1 MNPAAQ
7 EILIVD
13 DEQPIRRFLRTVLT
27 EQGYKVSEAE
37 TGRKG
42 VAMASNTGL
51 ALILLDLGLPDLD
64 GLEVLSLLRGMTEA
78 PIIVLSARETQE
90 AKIAAL
96 DGGAVDYLT
105 KPFGVGELAA
115 RIRVA
120 LRLAA
125 AKGGPPGQEVVSGE
139 LRVDLANRQVHLR
152 GQEIRLT
159 PIEFNLLAY
168 LAKNAGKVVTHR
180 QLLQAVWGPNATDKE
195 HYLRIYIH
203 QLRHKI
209 EPIPSRPRFVRTES
223 GVGYRFLQQDEA
235 GIAGS
240 HGNRG
245 W

>member
-1 MNPAAQ
+1 MIAAAR

-13 DEQPIRRFLRTVLT
+13 DEQPIRRFLRTVL
-27 EQGYKVSEAE
+27 EDQGYKVSEAV
-37 TGRKG
+37 TGKQG
-42 VAMASNTGL
+42 LAMAANPNL
-51 ALILLDLGLPDLD
+51 ALVLLDLGLPDLD
-64 GLEVLSLLRGMTEA
+64 GLEVLSILRGVTDA
-78 PIIVLSARETQE
+78 PVIVLSARETQE
-90 AKIAAL
+90 DKIAAL

-125 AKGGPPGQEVVSGE
+125 AKGGAAEQMVVSGE
-139 LRVDLANRQVHLR
+139 LRVNLADRQVHLGER
-152 GQEIRLT
+152 EIHLT

-203 QLRHKI
+203 QLRHKV
-209 EPIPSRPRFVRTES
+209 EPLPSRPRFVRTEP
-223 GVGYRFLQQDEA
+223 GVGYRFVQRDEGTDA
-235 GIAGS
+235 S
-240 HGNRG
+240 PHLP
-245 W
+245 

>member
-1 MNPAAQ
+1 MASHAQ

-13 DEQPIRRFLRTVLT
+13 DEQPIRRFLRTVL
-27 EQGYKVSEAE
+27 EDQGYKVSEAA
-37 TGRKG
+37 TGKQG
-42 VAMASNTGL
+42 LAMASGANL

-64 GLEVLSLLRGMTEA
+64 GLMVLSMLPGVTDT
-78 PIIVLSARETQE
+78 PVIVLSAREGQ
-90 AKIAAL
+90 ADKIAAL

-125 AKGGPPGQEVVSGE
+125 AKGGPARQEVVSG
-139 LRVDLANRQVHLR
+139 DLCVNLADHQVHR
-152 GQEIRLT
+152 GGQEIRLT

-180 QLLQAVWGPNATDKE
+180 QLLKEVWGPNATDKE

-203 QLRHKI
+203 QLRQKV
-209 EPIPSRPRFVRTES
+209 EPVPSQPRFVRTEP
-223 GVGYRFLQQDEA
+223 GIGYRFVQHEEGTDA
-235 GIAGS
+235 GTPLP
-240 HGNRG
+240 
-245 W
+245 

>member
-1 MNPAAQ
+1 MTGVAQ
-7 EILIVD
+7 EILVVD
-13 DEQPIRRFLRTVLT
+13 DEQPIRRFLRTVL
-27 EQGYKVSEAE
+27 EGQGYKVLEAE
-37 TGRKG
+37 TGKQG
-42 VAMASNTGL
+42 LAMASSTAL
-51 ALILLDLGLPDLD
+51 TLILLDLGLPDVD
-64 GLEVLSLLRGMTEA
+64 GLEVLSILHDLTEV

-125 AKGGPPGQEVVSGE
+125 AKGRPVEQEIVSGE
-139 LRVDLANRQVHLR
+139 LRINLADRQVHL
-152 GQEIRLT
+152 GEQEIHLT
-159 PIEFNLLAY
+159 PIQFNLLAH

-180 QLLQAVWGPNATDKE
+180 QLLQAVWGPNTTDKE

-209 EPIPSRPRFVRTES
+209 ESMPSRPRFVQTES
-223 GVGYRFLQQDEA
+223 GVGYRFSQHDEA
-235 GIAGS
+235 EKTGAHIP
-240 HGNRG
+240 
-245 W
+245 